1 MQTAYGIIKFS
12 LHDYILSL
20 FGHIYINKR
29 DISID
34 NTTII
39 NKDQKGGFA
48 WDVLNPKMQLKE
60 YYSAGSGLHGNIR

>member
-1 MQTAYGIIKFS
+1 LMQTAYGIIKFS

-48 WDVLNPKMQLKE
+48 
-60 YYSAGSGLHGNIR
+60 